1 MNIHQNSYETV
12 ISYNNQNKIN
22 FNHPA
27 GTPILSLQRLM
38 DEGRLELKDWFQRDY
53 CWDKKQVVALV
64 HTLLNTPTLLPEIVL
79 VLDGNENDGKY
90 FVADGHQRLRSILI
104 EVLDKQKNFIYKSDE
119 ISENTLFYGVKP
131 GSPDW
136 DKFVAKLTTTSVMVK
151 VIKNNLCT
159 QEELDNVKSY
169 VFGKWNNGTGMKDAE
184 KRSGKTSDLNKLVI
198 FPLKNI
204 DEDYQRAIL
213 KKKEI
218 KHNTFNDFI
227 ERLFYHYRNPNAPKD
242 PNKEQF
248 KQLHSD
254 SLSDIMGKVNQFKR
268 LVESSCKIAFLFKNQ
283 TGQFAFDSTSLRE
296 AVIFTIS
303 LFQRGELKN
312 IEMFESYLTSLIDK
326 IHTTYVKNE
335 KFKLNKKGLL
345 QTVDKDDHDFWYVD
359 YVSTFGS
366 GQDNNFI
373 IRKDFLEKNKEVW
386 GNLSECDKQREF
398 TLRQKQYKYIQQGK
412 MCHGDKLGGCDYT
425 QGVIGI
431 SEMEGDHIVEHA
443 ERGMSTMENLQML
456 CKNCHKNKTSKYMT
470 KQLEVVL

>member
-1 MNIHQNSYETV
+1 MNLYQNVYETV
-12 ISYNNQNKIN
+12 VSYNNQNKIN

-27 GTPILSLQRLM
+27 GTPILSLQTLM
-38 DEGRLELKDWFQRDY
+38 VEGRLELKDWFQRDY

-64 HTLLNTPTLLPEIVL
+64 HTLINTPTLLPEIVL
-79 VLDGNENDGKY
+79 VLDGNENNGKY

-104 EVLDKQKNFIYKSDE
+104 EVLNNKSFIYKSDE
-119 ISENTLFYGVKP
+119 ISENTLFYGVKE
-131 GSPDW
+131 GAPDW
-136 DKFVAKLTTTSVMVK
+136 NKFVAKLTTTSVMVK
-151 VIKNNLCT
+151 VIKNNQCT

-169 VFGKWNNGTGMKDAE
+169 VYSKWNNGTGMKEAE

-198 FPLKNI
+198 FPLKNL

-213 KKKEI
+213 KKTEI
-218 KHNTFNDFI
+218 KHNMFNDFI

-248 KQLHSD
+248 KQLHAD
-254 SLSDIMGKVNQFKR
+254 SLSDIMGKVSQFKK
-268 LVESSCKIAFLFKNQ
+268 LVESSCKIAFLFKKQN
-283 TGQFAFDSTSLRE
+283 GQFAFDSTSLRE
-296 AVIFTIS
+296 IVIFCIG

-312 IEMFESYLTSLIDK
+312 MEMFESYLASLIDK
-326 IHTTYVKNE
+326 VHTAYVKNE

-345 QTVDKDDHDFWYVD
+345 DTVDMDDHNFWYVD

-386 GNLSECDKQREF
+386 GTLSECDKQREF

-412 MCHGDKLGGCDYT
+412 MCHGDKQVGCDYT
-425 QGVIGI
+425 QGVISM

-443 ERGMSTMENLQML
+443 ERGLSTIENLQML
-456 CKNCHKNKTSKYMT
+456 CKNCHKKKTSKYMT